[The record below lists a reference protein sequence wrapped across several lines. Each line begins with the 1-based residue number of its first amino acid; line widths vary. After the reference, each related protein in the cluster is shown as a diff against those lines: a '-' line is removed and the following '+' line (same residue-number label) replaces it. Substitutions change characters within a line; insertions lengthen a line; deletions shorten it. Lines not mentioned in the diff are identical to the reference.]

1 MFGKFE
7 GNWPLKRY
15 KQRWKDNINM
25 GLKEIGCGD
34 GSGCI
39 GLRMGI
45 GGGGCCE
52 WGNEHSCF
60 IKFGDFLD

>member
-1 MFGKFE
+1 
-7 GNWPLKRY
+7 
-15 KQRWKDNINM
+15 M